1 MFNTTDILF
10 ESLTELGSDPPLK
23 NSISIIRDEEK
34 REKKDITINSLLI
47 ILLSQISFSMLTYRT
62 NIRNII
68 QLIFSLGDAK

>member
-10 ESLTELGSDPPLK
+10 ESLTELGSYPPLK

-34 REKKDITINSLLI
+34 REKKDITINSLI

-68 QLIFSLGDAK
+68 QLMFSLGDAK